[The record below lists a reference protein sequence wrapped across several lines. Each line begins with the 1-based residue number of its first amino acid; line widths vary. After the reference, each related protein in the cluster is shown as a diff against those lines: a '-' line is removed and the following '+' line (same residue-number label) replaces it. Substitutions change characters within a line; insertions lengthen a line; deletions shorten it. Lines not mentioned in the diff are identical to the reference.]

1 MLKLFMAMVTIT
13 TVETILLLYM
23 ADNMGWIPTGLL
35 IITTGALGSWLA
47 KREGLGVLKTL
58 EKETKAG
65 FPSGNRIVEG
75 LMVLVGAVLLLTPG
89 VLTDLFGFALIIPW
103 TRIFMAPHIKNYLL
117 GKFGVTGV
125 TGDEARVVQPEVTP
139 APAPST
145 DAHTAKAAAL
155 FDHPSD

>member
-13 TVETILLLYM
+13 TVETILLLFM

-47 KREGLGVLKTL
+47 KREGLGVLKSL

-65 FPSGNRIVEG
+65 FPSGDRIIEG
-75 LMVLVGAVLLLTPG
+75 LMILIGAVTLLTPG
-89 VLTDLFGFALIIPW
+89 VLTDLFGFALIVPW
-103 TRIFMAPHIKNYLL
+103 TRQFMAPHIKRYLL

-125 TGDEARVVQPEVTP
+125 TGDAARVVQPDTP
-139 APAPST
+139 IHHAS
-145 DAHTAKAAAL
+145 DAEAQAKAAAL
-155 FDHPSD
+155 FEHPEG